1 MATTQP
7 TITTINDTFTTLVTN
22 TNTVS
27 LDLGATGDLNTNQ
40 DSCAVASIN
49 ELELGIRGTSNNL
62 VATDLA
68 DFTANN
74 IVSALHELDSDLH
87 GSGGGNAKADLTTN
101 ANDIVAAINEI
112 EAVFDAS
119 THEISAGTNQFDV
132 TTGNLNFAVTG
143 AVSIDAS
150 GDISLDADS
159 GDVFFKD
166 AGTTYGSLTNTSG
179 NLIIK
184 SGTSTMLTGSGTNA
198 TFNNNLTVE
207 NDLQVDG
214 QTNLNGHVNL
224 GNATGDNISVVGR
237 VDTNIV
243 PSTDGTRDLGSA
255 SLEWKDAFFDGTV
268 TTDALVSVTADLGNF
283 DITTDTI
290 TNPNNT
296 ILDIGGNLEVNVDDG
311 VVTLK
316 DGTATFGSLN
326 NTSGNL
332 IVKSGTTT
340 ALTFSGANVTTGGTV
355 QTGGNLTMGG
365 ATISR
370 TGALTLDVSTDITL
384 DAGNGVVNLKKAGT
398 LYGSLVDS
406 AEDLVIKSGSTT
418 AATFDGANVTFSGTI
433 TGGTLNTAASDVVDA
448 INEHETDIGNM
459 TLTGLSATNI
469 SAALREL
476 RTELG
481 THGSLDTTTKTSAV
495 VAINELHTTIGKV
508 IDSDGLSGNLA
519 NNNIGLGLYR
529 LDSAVGN
536 LDGLDATDVPAAGH
550 NNLVSA
556 INEVAAR
563 VTGLDTAG
571 AEVDS
576 RIGSLSNLHAAFTGS
591 EDNSIVN
598 AINALRGDI
607 PLIFNENGVQLN

>member
-1 MATTQP
+1 MATTLP

-27 LDLGATGDLNTNQ
+27 LDLGATDRLNTNE
-40 DSCAVASIN
+40 DSSAVAAIN
-49 ELELGIRGTSNNL
+49 ELELGIRGASNNL

-87 GSGGGNAKADLTTN
+87 GVGGGNAKADLTTS

-150 GDISLDADS
+150 GDISLDADG

-166 AGTTYGSLTNTSG
+166 SGTTYGSLTNTSG

-214 QTNLNGHVNL
+214 QTDLNGHVNL

-290 TNPNNT
+290 TNPNST
-296 ILDIGGNLEVNVDDG
+296 ILDIGGDLEVNVDGGD
-311 VVTLK
+311 VVFK
-316 DGTATFGSLN
+316 DATATFGSLN

-365 ATISR
+365 STIAR
-370 TGALTLDVSTDITL
+370 TGALTLDASTTIHV

-418 AATFDGANVTFSGTI
+418 AATFDGANVTLQEQSQ
-433 TGGTLNTAASDVVDA
+433 V
-448 INEHETDIGNM
+448 EH
-459 TLTGLSATNI
+459 
-469 SAALREL
+469 
-476 RTELG
+476 
-481 THGSLDTTTKTSAV
+481 
-495 VAINELHTTIGKV
+495 
-508 IDSDGLSGNLA
+508 
-519 NNNIGLGLYR
+519 
-529 LDSAVGN
+529 
-536 LDGLDATDVPAAGH
+536 
-550 NNLVSA
+550 
-556 INEVAAR
+556 
-563 VTGLDTAG
+563 
-571 AEVDS
+571 
-576 RIGSLSNLHAAFTGS
+576 
-591 EDNSIVN
+591 
-598 AINALRGDI
+598 
-607 PLIFNENGVQLN
+607 

>member
-1 MATTQP
+1 MATTLP

-27 LDLGATGDLNTNQ
+27 LDLGATDRLNTNE
-40 DSCAVASIN
+40 DSSAVAAIN
-49 ELELGIRGTSNNL
+49 ELELGIRGASNNL

-87 GSGGGNAKADLTTN
+87 GVGGGNAKADLTTS

-150 GDISLDADS
+150 GDISLDADG

-166 AGTTYGSLTNTSG
+166 SGTTYGSLTNTSG

-214 QTNLNGHVNL
+214 QTDLNGHVNL

-255 SLEWKDAFFDGTV
+255 
-268 TTDALVSVTADLGNF
+268 ADLGNF

-290 TNPNNT
+290 TNPNST
-296 ILDIGGNLEVNVDDG
+296 ILDIGGDLEVNVDGGD
-311 VVTLK
+311 VVFK
-316 DGTATFGSLN
+316 DATATFGSLN

-365 ATISR
+365 STIAR
-370 TGALTLDVSTDITL
+370 TGALTLDASTTIHV

-433 TGGTLNTAASDVVDA
+433 TGGTLNTAASDVVAA

>member
-22 TNTVS
+22 TNIVS
-27 LDLGATGDLNTNQ
+27 LDLGATGRLNTNQ
-40 DSCAVASIN
+40 DSSAVAAIN
-49 ELELGIRGTSNNL
+49 ELELGIRGTSNDL
-62 VATDLA
+62 VATDLSQA
-68 DFTANN
+68 GITANN
-74 IVSALHELDSDLH
+74 IVSALVEHDVDMH
-87 GSGGGNAKADLTTN
+87 GSGGGNAASDLTTS

-112 EAVFDAS
+112 ESVFDAS

-150 GDISLDADS
+150 GAISLDADS
-159 GDVFFKD
+159 GDVLFKD

-207 NDLQVDG
+207 NNLQVDG
-214 QTNLNGHVNL
+214 QTDLNGHVNL

-255 SLEWKDAFFDGTV
+255 SLEWNNAYFDGTV
-268 TTDALVSVTADLGNF
+268 TTDALVSVTADIGNF

-290 TNPNNT
+290 TNPNST
-296 ILDIGGNLEVNVDDG
+296 ILDIGGDLEVNVDGGD
-311 VVTLK
+311 VVFK
-316 DGTATFGSLN
+316 DATATFGGLT

-340 ALTFSGANVTTGGTV
+340 ALTFSGANVTTAGTV
-355 QTGGNLTMGG
+355 ATGGNLTMGG
-365 ATISR
+365 STIAR
-370 TGALTLDVSTDITL
+370 TGALTLDASSTIHV
-384 DAGNGVVNLKKAGT
+384 DAGNGVVNLKKAGI

-418 AATFDGANVTFSGTI
+418 AATFDGANVTFSGTV
-433 TGGTLNTAASDVVDA
+433 GVGVLNTTANDVRAA

-481 THGSLDTTTKTSAV
+481 AHGSLNTQTTTSAV
-495 VAINELHTTIGKV
+495 VAINELHTEVGDAIG
-508 IDSDGLSGNLA
+508 SSHNTTTG
-519 NNNIGLGLYR
+519 NIGQSLNL

-536 LDGLDATDVPAAGH
+536 LDGLSATDVPAAGH

-563 VTGLDTAG
+563 VTGLDASG

-576 RIGSLSNLHAAFTGS
+576 RIGSLSNLHAAFTGT
-591 EDNSIVN
+591 ENDSIVN

-607 PLIFNENGVQLN
+607 PLIYNENGVQLN